1 MPNEIT
7 PSGTVNHYK
16 DRLFISIFGKDND
29 QSKKWR
35 LDLYN
40 ALRGTNY
47 TDPNALELNTIE
59 NVIYLTMRNDVSFLV
74 DSQMTL
80 FEQQSTFNPNMP
92 LRGLMYFAQLYQ
104 MHLAKQGRHLFRTSI
119 VKIPNPQFIV
129 LYNGTRETGDREFLK
144 LSDAFEKED
153 KSGRYEWTAELIN
166 INPNHNQA
174 LQKKCKPLYD
184 YVRYVS
190 RVKENKK
197 KGMSL
202 REAVDDAIEW
212 AIKEDLLD
220 GFFRIQKEAILANSL
235 TEFDEEEFIRDIHQE
250 GYDEGFSN
258 GISQG
263 ISQGI
268 RQNAVENAKNLLAMN
283 LLTHE
288 QIAQAVGLPLEKV
301 KDRPTTRSR

>member
-16 DRLFISIFGKDND
+16 DRLFISIFGKNND

-104 MHLAKQGRHLFRTSI
+104 MHLAKQGRTLFRTTLT
-119 VKIPNPQFIV
+119 KIPNPKFIV
-129 LYNGTRETGDREFLK
+129 FYNGTRETEDREVLK
-144 LSDAFEKED
+144 LSDAFEIQD
-153 KSGRYEWTAELIN
+153 DSGQYEWSAELIN
-166 INPNHNQA
+166 INPNHNKP

-190 RVKENKK
+190 QVKENKRL
-197 KGMSL
+197 GMQVK
-202 REAVDDAIEW
+202 EAV
-212 AIKEDLLD
+212 
-220 GFFRIQKEAILANSL
+220 N
-235 TEFDEEEFIRDIHQE
+235 IHSC
-250 GYDEGFSN
+250 GH
-258 GISQG
+258 
-263 ISQGI
+263 
-268 RQNAVENAKNLLAMN
+268 A
-283 LLTHE
+283 
-288 QIAQAVGLPLEKV
+288 
-301 KDRPTTRSR
+301 